1 MLLAV
6 VFCCYFNVDVRS
18 DGITLPNKLNVH
30 APEFTLNRDAQVQQ
44 TMGLY
49 SANPQFLQHSK
60 SSGNIQ
66 QQLQLAAA
74 KRHAVQMAN
83 LAASRTIFVQHPLQ
97 LQQIATNLTM
107 SPKSLSFANSSNGN
121 TENVSIG
128 CCFLLFPQ
136 KSSSILI
143 AFLHFSFTEHS

>member
-1 MLLAV
+1 M
-6 VFCCYFNVDVRS
+6 
-18 DGITLPNKLNVH
+18 H

-97 LQQIATNLTM
+97 IQQIAM
-107 SPKSLSFANSSNGN
+107 SPKSLSFANNSNGN
-121 TENVSIG
+121 TENVSID
-128 CCFLLFPQ
+128 CLFLLFFP
-136 KSSSILI
+136 KKLNCFVWSIVYRALR
-143 AFLHFSFTEHS
+143 E